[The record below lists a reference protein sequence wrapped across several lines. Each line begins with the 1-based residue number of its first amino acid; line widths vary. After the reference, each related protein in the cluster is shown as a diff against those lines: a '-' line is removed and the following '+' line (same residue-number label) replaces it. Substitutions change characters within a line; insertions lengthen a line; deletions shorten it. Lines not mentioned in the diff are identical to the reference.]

1 MAICEKLAQ
10 EVNKDMKRI
19 RGESKPQG
27 YIAIKNSAYYWTAI
41 AFEDYLKAKENKVKQ
56 VKN

>member
-1 MAICEKLAQ
+1 MICEKLAQ

-27 YIAIKNSAYYWTAI
+27 YIAIRTEAYWTAI
-41 AFEDYLKAKENKVKQ
+41 AFEDYLRAKEKGVKT

>member
-1 MAICEKLAQ
+1 MISEKLAQ
-10 EVNKDMKRI
+10 QVNKDFKRI

-27 YIAIKNSAYYWTAI
+27 YIAIRTEAYWSAI
-41 AFEDYLKAKENKVKQ
+41 AFEEYLKAKENNVKQ

>member
-10 EVNKDMKRI
+10 QVNKDMKRI

-27 YIAIKNSAYYWTAI
+27 YIAIRTEAYWTAI
-41 AFEDYLKAKENKVKQ
+41 AFEDYLRAKEKNVKQ